1 MSREV
6 ETITQKLVDAL
17 EQDAPQ
23 GLLEL
28 LQELPEDEVRHSI
41 ASLKPADQRKLL
53 EAIPPEVAA
62 QLIQELPESQA
73 VQLLDDI
80 VPRQAAAILDHL
92 PSDEQADILGA
103 LPDAEAR
110 DLLARMMP
118 EEAGDA
124 MRLLQFAPDTAGG
137 LMITEYLAFLETL
150 TISEIIDDLRINAER
165 YRRYDVQY
173 FYSVDEQGRLKGVLR
188 VRDLLLSDPETQV
201 AAIAI
206 SDPISVTTD
215 TPLDKLEQ
223 LFAHYQFY
231 GLPVV
236 DDEGRLVGML
246 RRQDV
251 EEAVAAKAN
260 RTFLKVL
267 GIFGGEELRSMPLWE
282 RVKGRTMWLTVNLI
296 LDLIAASVIPLF
308 EETIDAVLALVFFL
322 PIISD
327 MGGNTGSQSIG
338 VTIREL
344 TAGLITPRDA
354 WRVIRRELP
363 LAIINGAVVGLLLA
377 IVELVWHGNPYLGLL
392 VGFALAAN
400 TVIAACIGASLPLLL
415 RRFGVD
421 PAVAS
426 GPILTTITDLT
437 GFFLILGGASLIL
450 PYLI

>member
-1 MSREV
+1 MTSKADG
-6 ETITQKLVDAL
+6 IAQKLVESL
-17 EQDAPQ
+17 ELDAPQ
-23 GLLEL
+23 GVLQL
-28 LQELPEDEVRHSI
+28 LQALPEDEVRHSI

-53 EAIPPEVAA
+53 ESIPPEVAA

-80 VPRQAAAILDHL
+80 MPNQAAAILDYL

-103 LPDAEAR
+103 LPDEEAQE
-110 DLLARMMP
+110 LLARMTP

-124 MRLLQFAPDTAGG
+124 IRLLRFAPDTAGG
-137 LMITEYLAFLETL
+137 LMITEYLAFLETQ
-150 TISEIIDDLRINAER
+150 TVNDIIEDLRVNASR
-165 YRRYDVQY
+165 YRSYDVQY
-173 FYSVDEQGRLKGVLR
+173 FYTVDALGRLKGVLR
-188 VRDLLLSDPETQV
+188 VRDLLLSEPGTRV
-201 AAIAI
+201 AEIAI
-206 SDPISVTTD
+206 GNPVSVTTD
-215 TPLDKLEQ
+215 APLDKLEQ

-236 DDEGRLVGML
+236 DHEGRLVGML

-251 EEAVAAKAN
+251 EEAIAAKAN
-260 RTFLKVL
+260 RNFLKVL
-267 GIFGGEELRSMPLWE
+267 GIFGGEELRSMPLRE
-282 RVKGRTMWLTVNLI
+282 RVKGRTIWLTVNLV
-296 LDLIAASVIPLF
+296 LDLIAASVIPIF
-308 EETIDAVLALVFFL
+308 EDTISAVLALVFFL

-338 VTIREL
+338 VTLREL
-344 TAGLITPRDA
+344 TGGLITPKDA

-363 LAIINGAVVGLLLA
+363 LAFINGVVVGLLLGL
-377 IVELVWHGNPYLGLL
+377 VGLVWHANPYLGLL
-392 VGFALAAN
+392 VGGALAAN

-437 GFFLILGGASLIL
+437 GFFLVLGGASAIL

>member
-137 LMITEYLAFLETL
+137 LMITEYLAFLEAL

-206 SDPISVTTD
+206 SDPISVTTA

-251 EEAVAAKAN
+251 EEGSCRESQSN
-260 RTFLKVL
+260 FLEGFGNLRRRRT
-267 GIFGGEELRSMPLWE
+267 
-282 RVKGRTMWLTVNLI
+282 
-296 LDLIAASVIPLF
+296 A
-308 EETIDAVLALVFFL
+308 IDASA
-322 PIISD
+322 
-327 MGGNTGSQSIG
+327 GTSQ
-338 VTIREL
+338 R
-344 TAGLITPRDA
+344 PHD
-354 WRVIRRELP
+354 
-363 LAIINGAVVGLLLA
+363 VVDSQL
-377 IVELVWHGNPYLGLL
+377 
-392 VGFALAAN
+392 
-400 TVIAACIGASLPLLL
+400 
-415 RRFGVD
+415 D
-421 PAVAS
+421 S
-426 GPILTTITDLT
+426 GPYSSECYP
-437 GFFLILGGASLIL
+437 LI
-450 PYLI
+450 